1 MMMPDVCVFGCIAT
15 PQEGASLRLGAAK
28 VVREAAFKQ
37 QKWKTKKYKHMV
49 GLQEGAT
56 LRPEAAEVVREVARA
71 ARVYIIA
78 HVSDDVGEA
87 TVRGACEAGG
97 LVGSSPGQVCGS
109 GDMGFS

>member
-1 MMMPDVCVFGCIAT
+1 M
-15 PQEGASLRLGAAK
+15 QEGAI
-28 VVREAAFKQ
+28 
-37 QKWKTKKYKHMV
+37 
-49 GLQEGAT
+49 

-97 LVGSSPGQVCGS
+97 LVGCAPGQVRDQGVS
-109 GDMGFS
+109 GLG